1 VLALPGDEGGEDEL
15 ADVLVYAIPGL
26 ALLAAAGGLGFALV
40 RWRRARRT
48 GSAAQAA
55 GPEAASSSR
64 LDADLGRY
72 DL

>member
-1 VLALPGDEGGEDEL
+1 M
-15 ADVLVYAIPGL
+15 ADVLVYVIPAL

-40 RWRRARRT
+40 RWRHARRT
-48 GSAAQAA
+48 GSAARTA
-55 GPEAASSSR
+55 GPEAASNSR